1 MVSKEKAYKGF
12 HTLQAAII
20 EKYRMNLKD
29 FQPFLSYDIVL
40 PGESKFTVLLLHK
53 RLDNF
58 V

>member
-12 HTLQAAII
+12 QTLQAAII

-40 PGESKFTVLLLHK
+40 PGESKLVLTFT
-53 RLDNF
+53 
-58 V
+58 